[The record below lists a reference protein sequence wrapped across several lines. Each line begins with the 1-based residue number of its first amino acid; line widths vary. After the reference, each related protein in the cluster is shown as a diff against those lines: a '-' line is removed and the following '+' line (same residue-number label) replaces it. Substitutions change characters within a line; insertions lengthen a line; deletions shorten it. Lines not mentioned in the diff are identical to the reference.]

1 MGHRRVADSYGGYR
15 ARLVDQL
22 RAGGIRSMAVLAA
35 FAEVPRHL
43 FVPEALRSQA
53 YEDTSLPIGSG
64 QTISRPLTHAR
75 YLEALELTGNEG
87 VLEVGTGS
95 GYQSALL
102 GYLADHVISLE
113 RIPELALR
121 ARKAIEESGCGNVAV
136 TVADGT
142 LGWPSL
148 APYDAILVSAA
159 GPSIPRPLTRQL
171 SPSGR
176 MVIPVERGE
185 GQTLIRIRRAAEG
198 LVEEELGEARFV
210 PLTGR
215 RARNDDEE

>member
-15 ARLVDQL
+15 ARLVDEL
-22 RAGGIRSMAVLAA
+22 RAGGIKSMAVLAA
-35 FAEVPRHL
+35 VAEVPRHL
-43 FVPEALRSQA
+43 FVPEALRARA
-53 YEDTSLPIGSG
+53 YEDTSLPIGNG

-75 YLEALELTGNEG
+75 YLEALNLSGRER

-113 RIPELALR
+113 RIADLAIR
-121 ARKAIEESGCGNVAV
+121 ARKAIEASGCGNVAV
-136 TVADGT
+136 AVADGT
-142 LGWPSL
+142 LGWPAL

-159 GPSIPRPLTRQL
+159 GTTIPKPLTRQL

-176 MVIPVERGE
+176 MLIPLQRGD
-185 GQTLIRIRRAAEG
+185 GQVLIRVSHGHDG
-198 LVEEELGEARFV
+198 LAEEELGEAQFV

-215 RARNDDEE
+215 RATNDED